1 MSDAAGMEHSGV
13 QEDKNFLPFLLLK
26 ADKLLNFICGGVNI
40 MKRKSKLRRAVFSLA
55 ICAGIFCAGCCVLL
69 MAEEYN
75 SANHKLNVCKQ
86 ELQAWEA
93 CRHTKP
99 SYFKSNSE
107 AVSTCLKNFNE
118 ARDNPWVSLPKERLI
133 GLFVLAA
140 LGSAVGGGLV
150 TWVVIWLGGLSI
162 YRFFRLLA
170 LCFRYRPGRQVNS

>member
-1 MSDAAGMEHSGV
+1 
-13 QEDKNFLPFLLLK
+13 
-26 ADKLLNFICGGVNI
+26 

-55 ICAGIFCAGCCVLL
+55 ICAGIFCAWCCVLL

-75 SANHKLNVCKQ
+75 SARHKLDVSKQ

-99 SYFKSNSE
+99 GYFKSNSE

-118 ARDNPWVSLPKERLI
+118 ARDNRWVSLPKERLI

-140 LGSAVGGGLV
+140 LGSAIGVGLV
-150 TWVVIWLGGLSI
+150 TWAVIWLCGLSI
-162 YRFFRLLA
+162 CRFIRLLA
-170 LCFRYRPGRQVNS
+170 LCFRYHPGKQVSS